1 MWSLQLLIICASLH
15 KNVLFMSHCDKN
27 QNQSSVSVIFV
38 EHVNYLLQVLSNY
51 FNKGQSK
58 VCYIGCKW

>member
-1 MWSLQLLIICASLH
+1 
-15 KNVLFMSHCDKN
+15 MSHCDKN